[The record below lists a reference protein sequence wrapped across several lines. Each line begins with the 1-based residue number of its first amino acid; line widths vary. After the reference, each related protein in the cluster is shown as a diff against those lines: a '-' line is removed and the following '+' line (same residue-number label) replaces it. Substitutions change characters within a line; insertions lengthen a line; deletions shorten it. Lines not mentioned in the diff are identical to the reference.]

1 MLSDKGYPTEK
12 QSSTAFI
19 NFLHK
24 GDTGFF
30 TVVVLHCH
38 KREVNAE
45 TKVLLQFTELG
56 IKHTKCTIC
65 FCTLGIS
72 NYKHIG
78 INLAQV
84 TGFILF
90 TSCN

>member
-45 TKVLLQFTELG
+45 TKVLLQFT
-56 IKHTKCTIC
+56 
-65 FCTLGIS
+65 
-72 NYKHIG
+72 
-78 INLAQV
+78 
-84 TGFILF
+84 
-90 TSCN
+90 